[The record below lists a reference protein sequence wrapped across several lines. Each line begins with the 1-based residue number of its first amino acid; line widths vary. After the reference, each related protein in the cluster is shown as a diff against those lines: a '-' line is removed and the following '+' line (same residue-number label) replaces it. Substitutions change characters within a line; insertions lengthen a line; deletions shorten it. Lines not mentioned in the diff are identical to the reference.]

1 MSRNIARAYQ
11 QFLSQEKK
19 RKQTVDSSRGAM
31 SATGLLAPRKSS
43 SRPTNMNKQND
54 QIDTII
60 GFVDEIR
67 KQGSRNRG

>member
-1 MSRNIARAYQ
+1 MSKNIARAYQ
-11 QFLSQEKK
+11 EFLRQEKK
-19 RKQTVDSSRGAM
+19 RKQTVDNSRGAM
-31 SATGLLAPRKSS
+31 SATGLLAPRKSPAT
-43 SRPTNMNKQND
+43 PTNMNRQND